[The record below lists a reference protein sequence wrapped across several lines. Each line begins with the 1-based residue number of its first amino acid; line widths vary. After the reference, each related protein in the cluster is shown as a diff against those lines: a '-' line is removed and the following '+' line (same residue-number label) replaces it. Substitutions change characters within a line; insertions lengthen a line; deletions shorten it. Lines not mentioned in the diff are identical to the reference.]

1 MRLTPHDIAKMLDH
15 STLQPFLT
23 DEDIRKGCELAL
35 RYDTAS
41 VCARPCDMPLVAS
54 LLRGSDVKVC
64 TVIGFPHGTHRTAI
78 KVAEAKQAL
87 ADGCTEL
94 DMVINIGKL
103 LGGDEDYVRDE
114 IRQIVQ
120 VAHEAGAL
128 VKVILE
134 TCYLTDAQ
142 KVTACHL
149 SEEAGADFVKTSTGY
164 GTKGCTIQDLQLM
177 RRSVSERVQVK
188 GSGGIRDLDT
198 VLSARAVGATRCGVS
213 ATAAIMAEAEKRYAE
228 GTLQEIDALKD
239 MRQAPRAGCCALSWQ
254 NECTSSKFTLVT
266 ILMQR
271 AQGRMLCAP
280 KRLGRFDKLKGNCYN
295 KHAFP

>member
-213 ATAAIMAEAEKRYAE
+213 ATAAIMAEAEKCYAE
-228 GTLQEIDALKD
+228 GTLQEVDTLKD
-239 MRQAPRAGCCALSWQ
+239 MEG
-254 NECTSSKFTLVT
+254 
-266 ILMQR
+266 
-271 AQGRMLCAP
+271 G
-280 KRLGRFDKLKGNCYN
+280 Y
-295 KHAFP
+295 

>member
-228 GTLQEIDALKD
+228 GTLQEVDSLKD
-239 MRQAPRAGCCALSWQ
+239 MEG
-254 NECTSSKFTLVT
+254 
-266 ILMQR
+266 
-271 AQGRMLCAP
+271 G
-280 KRLGRFDKLKGNCYN
+280 Y
-295 KHAFP
+295 

>member
-64 TVIGFPHGTHRTAI
+64 TVICFPHGTHRTAI

-228 GTLQEIDALKD
+228 GTLQEVDTLKD
-239 MRQAPRAGCCALSWQ
+239 MEG
-254 NECTSSKFTLVT
+254 
-266 ILMQR
+266 
-271 AQGRMLCAP
+271 G
-280 KRLGRFDKLKGNCYN
+280 Y
-295 KHAFP
+295 

>member
-23 DEDIRKGCELAL
+23 NEDIRKGCELAL

-41 VCARPCDMPLVAS
+41 VCARPCDMPLVAY

-228 GTLQEIDALKD
+228 GTLQEVDTLKD
-239 MRQAPRAGCCALSWQ
+239 MEG
-254 NECTSSKFTLVT
+254 
-266 ILMQR
+266 
-271 AQGRMLCAP
+271 G
-280 KRLGRFDKLKGNCYN
+280 Y
-295 KHAFP
+295 

>member
-78 KVAEAKQAL
+78 KIAEAKQAL

-228 GTLQEIDALKD
+228 GTLQEVDTLKD
-239 MRQAPRAGCCALSWQ
+239 MEG
-254 NECTSSKFTLVT
+254 
-266 ILMQR
+266 
-271 AQGRMLCAP
+271 G
-280 KRLGRFDKLKGNCYN
+280 Y
-295 KHAFP
+295 

>member
-54 LLRGSDVKVC
+54 LLRGSDVKAC

-228 GTLQEIDALKD
+228 GTLQEVDTLKD
-239 MRQAPRAGCCALSWQ
+239 MEG
-254 NECTSSKFTLVT
+254 
-266 ILMQR
+266 
-271 AQGRMLCAP
+271 G
-280 KRLGRFDKLKGNCYN
+280 Y
-295 KHAFP
+295 

>member
-41 VCARPCDMPLVAS
+41 VCARSCDMPLVAS

-228 GTLQEIDALKD
+228 GTLQEVDTLKD
-239 MRQAPRAGCCALSWQ
+239 MEG
-254 NECTSSKFTLVT
+254 
-266 ILMQR
+266 
-271 AQGRMLCAP
+271 G
-280 KRLGRFDKLKGNCYN
+280 Y
-295 KHAFP
+295 